1 MAHTLH
7 YLDRD
12 HRSLLTTDDPFGW
25 PGTPEGWQ
33 ERYQYLLDAYH
44 GENYSTQ
51 LIKDLQLFRALDDN
65 GKVIAQT
72 RRLYRDRVFL
82 VDVAAAALA
91 ISQVT
96 LTPADGA
103 LEADVAE
110 AEAIWQRSEMASQG
124 DVWSKVA
131 ALYGDLFIEPV
142 RMSSA
147 KPYNVELV
155 SHDARTVLLEY
166 DPILG
171 RRISRAIITHEV
183 LGEAS
188 VDAQGNVTESGS
200 TDTYQRELSPTAISI
215 ARTRYN
221 ARNDEREALEDAEG
235 EGGAGEH
242 GLGVV
247 PIAHGR
253 FTPSPM
259 EPEHS
264 LPVTH
269 GLDRPEAEINSLASQ
284 ISAVGDRYGSPKLLV
299 VGVKMSDGA
308 DVLNMG
314 KVINVYGGSAD
325 AMKGVDARYLEPS
338 LSGVSEIRAQME
350 RLIDDVRATYPEFL
364 FSSSTANLSAEA
376 LRLLATRYEVK
387 YGPGGVRGRIYG
399 AIEKALAM
407 GVAMAQNRPYDPLRH
422 PVKLSGPPLLPAD
435 IEAALRVITA
445 ARTGGLITM
454 EDAVQRVQELGLA
467 DRDATPEQYVTR
479 LEEQAAARAPIPMG
493 EDPDDEPTEDDDG
506 EE

>member
-1 MAHTLH
+1 MAGNVT

-25 PGTPEGWQ
+25 PGTPDAWQ

-44 GENYSTQ
+44 GENYSAQ
-51 LIKDLQLFRALDDN
+51 MIKDLQLFRALDDD

-82 VDVAAAALA
+82 VEVAAAALA
-91 ISQVT
+91 IDAVV
-96 LTPADGA
+96 LTPVEGA
-103 LEADVAE
+103 PDADVKE
-110 AEAIWQRSEMASQG
+110 AEAIWQRSEMATQG
-124 DVWSKVA
+124 TLWSKDA

-142 RMSSA
+142 RMTRSR
-147 KPYNVELV
+147 PYAVELV

-171 RRISRAIITHEV
+171 RRISRAVITHQIIGEV
-183 LGEAS
+183 S
-188 VDAQGNVTESGS
+188 VDMQGRATESGAV
-200 TDTYQRELSPTAISI
+200 DTYQRILTPGAITI
-215 ARTRYN
+215 ERTRYN
-221 ARNDEREALEDAEG
+221 AQNNAQEALEDEAG

-242 GLGVV
+242 GLGIT

-269 GLDRPEAEINSLASQ
+269 GLDRPEGEVNSLASQ
-284 ISAVGDRYGSPKLLV
+284 ISAVGDRYGNPKLLIK
-299 VGVKMSDGA
+299 GVKVGEGA
-308 DVLNMG
+308 DLLNIG
-314 KVINVYGGSAD
+314 KILNLFGGSKD
-325 AMKGVDARYLEPS
+325 AMASTDAKYLEPS
-338 LSGVSEIRAQME
+338 LSGVSELRAQME
-350 RLIDDVRATYPEFL
+350 RLIDDVRSTFPEFL
-364 FSSSTANLSAEA
+364 FSGSTANLSAEA

-387 YGPGGVRGRIYG
+387 YEGIRSRIYS

-407 GVAMAQNRPYDPLRH
+407 GVALAQNRPYDPLRH
-422 PVKLSGPPLLPAD
+422 PVKLSGPPLLPSD
-435 IEAALRVITA
+435 VAALLKVITD
-445 ARTGGLITM
+445 ARSAGLITM
-454 EDAVQRVQELGLA
+454 ADAVERVQGLDLA
-467 DRDATPEQYVTR
+467 DQDATPEEYVTR
-479 LEEQAAARAPIPMG
+479 LGAEAAARAPDMR
-493 EDPDDEPTEDDDG
+493 EDPDDEPTE